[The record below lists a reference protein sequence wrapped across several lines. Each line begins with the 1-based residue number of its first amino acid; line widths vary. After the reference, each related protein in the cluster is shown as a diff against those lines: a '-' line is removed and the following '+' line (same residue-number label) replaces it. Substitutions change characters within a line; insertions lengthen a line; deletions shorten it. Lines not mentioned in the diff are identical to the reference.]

1 MTTPAKIARTFTS
14 AGNIVEP
21 SNEDWAR
28 AEAFV
33 DRAFKDCSAE
43 WVADHRVSLIRQTA
57 IAEMQFRQ
65 HRERKAE
72 AERQMLAA

>member
-43 WVADHRVSLIRQTA
+43 WVADHRADAVRRVA
-57 IAEMQFRQ
+57 VAEMTKRQ
-65 HRERKAE
+65 GRE

>member
-33 DRAFKDCSAE
+33 DREFKDCSAE
-43 WVADHRVSLIRQTA
+43 WVADHRASLIRQAA
-57 IAEMQFRQ
+57 IAEMQVRQ
-65 HRERKAE
+65 HRAAE